1 MSPLHVP
8 RRWVLGTS
16 TAAVAAVAGC
26 SDGSFADE
34 PDPDGPDPG
43 TERVAD
49 LESASLR
56 ADVAG
61 PIVRTEEDDE
71 DPLPATVVLEPDA
84 VDDLEFVREPDG
96 VDDARSLLERT
107 NYDERPIER

>member
-8 RRWVLGTS
+8 RRWVLGAS

-34 PDPDGPDPG
+34 PSSDGPDPD
-43 TERVAD
+43 TERVVD